1 MFLLLCVCVVAA
13 VVCVV
18 TVVCVV
24 NTAFMCCCCCCVLL
38 LLCVVVVVVVCCC
51 CCCVLLLVCG
61 GLVWPD
67 WASALARTAVSWR
80 QWPRGHRHQCRP
92 SPPHRQLSM
101 VTSNTVMGLESK
113 HLQMQIICIHVSYS
127 FRSSLKFQCILSDI
141 FYG

>member
-1 MFLLLCVCVVAA
+1 MLLLCCVLPLLLCDVTAPVYVVSDAVCVVTVAVVCVVAA
-13 VVCVV
+13 VGY
-18 TVVCVV
+18 
-24 NTAFMCCCCCCVLL
+24 
-38 LLCVVVVVVVCCC
+38 VCCY

-101 VTSNTVMGLESK
+101 VTSNTVMGLEFYHPKVK
-113 HLQMQIICIHVSYS
+113 HLHNVSR
-127 FRSSLKFQCILSDI
+127 FLEA
-141 FYG
+141 